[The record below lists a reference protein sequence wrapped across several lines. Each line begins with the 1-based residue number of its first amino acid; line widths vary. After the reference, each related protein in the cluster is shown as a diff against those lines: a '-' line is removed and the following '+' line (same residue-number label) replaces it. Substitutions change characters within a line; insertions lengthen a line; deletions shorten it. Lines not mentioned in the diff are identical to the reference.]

1 MNVFVIILIGV
12 ISFMIGFIVG
22 NRDISEQSIG
32 TIIIDHQSIPEDE
45 PYLFLETKVGPRE
58 LLSKKTVVLDV
69 VTEKFVSPE

>member
-1 MNVFVIILIGV
+1 MNIFIIILIGV
-12 ISFMIGFIVG
+12 ISFVIGFIVG

-32 TIIIDHQSIPEDE
+32 TIIVDHQSIPEDE
-45 PYLFLETKVGPRE
+45 PYLFLETKVSPRE

>member
-1 MNVFVIILIGV
+1 MNIFIIILIGV
-12 ISFMIGFIVG
+12 ISFVIGFIVG

-45 PYLFLETKVGPRE
+45 PYLFLETKVSPRE

>member
-1 MNVFVIILIGV
+1 MNIFIIILIVV
-12 ISFMIGFIVG
+12 ISFVIGFIVG

-45 PYLFLETKVGPRE
+45 PYLFLETKVSPRE

>member
-45 PYLFLETKVGPRE
+45 PYLFLETKVSPRE